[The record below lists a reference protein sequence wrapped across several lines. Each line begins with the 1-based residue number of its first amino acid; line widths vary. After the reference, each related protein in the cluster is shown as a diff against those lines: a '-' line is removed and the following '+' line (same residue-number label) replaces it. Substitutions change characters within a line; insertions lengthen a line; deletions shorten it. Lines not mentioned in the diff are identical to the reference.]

1 MWLKTVC
8 LVEPACTGDAEETV
22 QTVILK
28 RLVTTF
34 EFEKRCIDG
43 NSDSR

>member
-1 MWLKTVC
+1 MWLKTVS
-8 LVEPACTGDAEETV
+8 LVEPLRIESAEETA

-43 NSDSR
+43 NSDSG

>member
-1 MWLKTVC
+1 MWLKTVS
-8 LVEPACTGDAEETV
+8 LVEPAHVESAEKTG

-43 NSDSR
+43 NSNIG